1 MHRGGGFSASV
12 QGPTGLPSFS
22 LGARPWKPRGS
33 WKPGVKVGSPL
44 GLAAGDYVS
53 LEEIV
58 TGWIS
63 ERKLRPSVHIGLA
76 VGDSVQMSDPPVQ
89 MGKLRPRESKWLF
102 PNHASGG
109 RDQAK
114 SQVLPMV
121 KQYVLT
127 DLKSLGLVVSHP
139 LSHQRSKCYL
149 RWSVGLGR

>member
-76 VGDSVQMSDPPVQ
+76 VGDSIQMSDPPVQ

-121 KQYVLT
+121 KQYVP
-127 DLKSLGLVVSHP
+127 DRSQVSWAGGFP
-139 LSHQRSKCYL
+139 PFVPSK
-149 RWSVGLGR
+149 V